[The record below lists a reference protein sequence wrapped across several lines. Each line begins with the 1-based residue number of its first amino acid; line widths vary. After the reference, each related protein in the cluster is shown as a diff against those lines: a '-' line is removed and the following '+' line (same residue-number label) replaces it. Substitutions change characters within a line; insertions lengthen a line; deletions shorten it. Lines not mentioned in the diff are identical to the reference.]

1 MLMTMLKTGR
11 RAVAAAVLLCGALA
25 PAALASPFDPS
36 GVVRLVKPAHA
47 QLNANRSTN
56 WFGYNQG
63 TLEQGGKLFTSVTSD
78 WTVPTASSHK
88 AGEAESSAT
97 WIGIGWGCVDAGCT
111 LNDASLIQTGT
122 EQDVDSSGHA
132 SYSAWWEL
140 VPVPAVTISNMT
152 VSPGDH
158 IHASVTE
165 SVLGSSVW
173 TITLKDVTRNES
185 FSTTVPYTS
194 TNSTAEWIDETP
206 LTIDSSG
213 ASQASLP
220 NLTLTP
226 FDNATANGSSAHLT
240 ASEELQLVDGSGAV
254 IGTPSGPDP
263 EADGFADCAWATHC
277 AIPSTSPAATHP
289 PTKRGHPPSKRS
301 RPHGK
306 RKPPHHRSKRSHRK
320 RRR

>member
-1 MLMTMLKTGR
+1 MTMLKAGR
-11 RAVAAAVLLCGALA
+11 RMMAAAVLLSGALA

-47 QLNANRSTN
+47 QLNANQSTN

-78 WTVPTASSHK
+78 WTVPTASPHK
-88 AGEAESSAT
+88 AGEAENSAT
-97 WIGIGWGCVDAGCT
+97 WIGIGGGCVDAGCT
-111 LNDASLIQTGT
+111 LNDATLIQTGT

-152 VSPGDH
+152 VSAGDR

-165 SVLGSSVW
+165 SALGSGVW
-173 TITLKDVTRNES
+173 TITLKDVTKNES
-185 FSTTVPYTS
+185 FSTTVPYAS

-206 LTIDSSG
+206 LTIGSSG

-220 NLTLTP
+220 NLTVTP
-226 FDNATANGSSAHLT
+226 FDNAAVNGSSAHLT

-263 EADGFADCAWATHC
+263 EADGFADCAWATQC
-277 AIPSTSPAATHP
+277 AIPSASHAATHP
-289 PTKRGHPPSKRS
+289 PTKRSRSHRKSKPR
-301 RPHGK
+301 R
-306 RKPPHHRSKRSHRK
+306 HRSKRSHSK
-320 RRR
+320 HRR